1 MRHYVNLKS
10 CVNDHVNI
18 FRKKCQKYEFLGI
31 PHFCQVNTQNSEKW
45 TCFFSSSKTI
55 FTFTEILRSICF
67 ELNNAWIVLETL
79 RALGLAIVMGSC
91 FKKQ

>member
-31 PHFCQVNTQNSEKW
+31 PHFVKLIYKTLKSEHA
-45 TCFFSSSKTI
+45 FFLHLKLFLHSLK
-55 FTFTEILRSICF
+55 F
-67 ELNNAWIVLETL
+67 
-79 RALGLAIVMGSC
+79 
-91 FKKQ
+91 